1 MNLSLVHQY
10 LVFRRGLPHYAFRND
25 YFSHL
30 RVFVSQASAMAQCG
44 LVSPVP
50 GSSGSP
56 RNVRTCDAETGSPR
70 KTQHVHLRMRPARSG
85 RSRLC
90 TVTGDSVS
98 GCPGAGGSCSLR
110 LPSTYSASVDSAA
123 ILPTSGCIVQ
133 SNYSPGG
140 GGSGVQ
146 EFGSRAGSHPGV
158 RCNLVG

>member
-1 MNLSLVHQY
+1 MPMLTRALVKLGILWNSCSIY
-10 LVFRRGLPHYAFRND
+10 N
-25 YFSHL
+25 HL
-30 RVFVSQASAMAQCG
+30 TIIVVQ
-44 LVSPVP
+44 
-50 GSSGSP
+50 
-56 RNVRTCDAETGSPR
+56 VRTCDAETGSPR

-110 LPSTYSASVDSAA
+110 LPSTYSASVYSAA

-146 EFGSRAGSHPGV
+146 EFFLFSCFLHV
-158 RCNLVG
+158 LCYFQHF